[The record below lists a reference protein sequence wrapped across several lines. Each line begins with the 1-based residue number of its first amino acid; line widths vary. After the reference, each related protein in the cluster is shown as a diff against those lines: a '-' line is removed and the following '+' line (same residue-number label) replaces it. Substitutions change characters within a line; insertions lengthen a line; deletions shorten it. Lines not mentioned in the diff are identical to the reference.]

1 MSYDLNSYFQ
11 LGLDSATNPQS
22 SLVMNTIRTP
32 VDSQS
37 GRSGLSRVTFK
48 VPKVGLITGDSMIT
62 LQFIQNGTPSTA
74 NVTPNFISGALGC
87 IERCRILVDNKVLTD
102 LEKPSLLEIPKMYS
116 RATQNEVAQYQNK
129 FLANEFETD
138 VVPLSGLEQFDNTK
152 TRYFTAADK
161 TTDFQNVVRHRPSTE
176 ALSHVYGLHLK
187 NLGAEFLENES
198 LPVFLLGAQREMIIE
213 LYIHTDCREYLVPT
227 MGTLSA
233 DDYVVNYANVELV
246 TTHVQI
252 PDDVQASEIA
262 NLQTQPV
269 SYPLI
274 DNYVVKGNRVMGAA
288 GATDNKVFRINAQ
301 NRELHKLLMVNTN
314 VSTQV
319 QDNNR
324 VVGNQK
330 AIALGDESLQIKS
343 NGLNLFERPITSQ
356 SLLYQQTTY
365 AHNGMALK
373 LPMNACRVDTRV
385 NQMPLMTDNLGL
397 NYRGNAKYLA
407 IDFTN
412 GNGGVYGGGSVQKQA
427 MEIEH
432 NVTPTN
438 TTTPIQQNRTFNSSF
453 YLSVSKLL
461 TIGARN
467 VEISF

>member
-138 VVPLSGLEQFDNTK
+138 VVPISGLEQFDNTK

-274 DNYVVKGNRVMGAA
+274 DNYVVKGNRVMGAD
-288 GATDNKVFRINAQ
+288 GTTDNKVFRINAQ

-385 NQMPLMTDNLGL
+385 KQMPPMTDNLGL

-432 NVTPTN
+432 NVTPTDSTN
-438 TTTPIQQNRTFNSSF
+438 PIQQNRTFNSSF

>member
-1 MSYDLNSYFQ
+1 
-11 LGLDSATNPQS
+11 
-22 SLVMNTIRTP
+22 
-32 VDSQS
+32 
-37 GRSGLSRVTFK
+37 
-48 VPKVGLITGDSMIT
+48 
-62 LQFIQNGTPSTA
+62 
-74 NVTPNFISGALGC
+74 
-87 IERCRILVDNKVLTD
+87 
-102 LEKPSLLEIPKMYS
+102 
-116 RATQNEVAQYQNK
+116 
-129 FLANEFETD
+129 
-138 VVPLSGLEQFDNTK
+138 
-152 TRYFTAADK
+152 
-161 TTDFQNVVRHRPSTE
+161 
-176 ALSHVYGLHLK
+176 
-187 NLGAEFLENES
+187 
-198 LPVFLLGAQREMIIE
+198 MIIE

-274 DNYVVKGNRVMGAA
+274 DNYVVKGNRVMGAD
-288 GATDNKVFRINAQ
+288 GTTDNKVFRINAQ

-385 NQMPLMTDNLGL
+385 KQMPPMTDNLGL

-432 NVTPTN
+432 NVTPTDSTN
-438 TTTPIQQNRTFNSSF
+438 PIQQNRTFNSSF